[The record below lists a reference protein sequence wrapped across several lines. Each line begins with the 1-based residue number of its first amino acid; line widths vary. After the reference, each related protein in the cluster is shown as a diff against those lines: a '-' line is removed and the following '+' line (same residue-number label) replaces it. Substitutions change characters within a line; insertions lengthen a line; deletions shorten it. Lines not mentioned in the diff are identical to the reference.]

1 MIDISN
7 LVGLYLK
14 TNTSIVKNKYKLYL
28 KNMLHINVFKLKV
41 RERERER
48 ECNRSMEINIQHN

>member
-14 TNTSIVKNKYKLYL
+14 TNISIVKNKYKLYL
-28 KNMLHINVFKLKV
+28 KISCHTNFFNLGHTITRIVQIKLKK
-41 RERERER
+41 EK
-48 ECNRSMEINIQHN
+48 NNN